1 MKVFF
6 DNVDFNS
13 SSGPN
18 SFAKK
23 LRAALE
29 KMNCK
34 VNRSEDPDV
43 QLSFIQTNKKK
54 APVIQRLDGI
64 YFNSSQDWKSLNQP
78 IKNSYNSA
86 DGVVFQSI
94 FNKILTEKYFGAKEN
109 TAVIHNGADLNLIRS
124 IEPISHPKIDE
135 FENIWCCASSWRPH
149 KRLSQNIRYFLEH
162 KGADD
167 CLVVAG
173 NNADVVIHD
182 PSIFYCGELEQK
194 TLLSLYKR
202 SKYFI
207 HLALLDHCPN
217 VVVDAK
223 AAECKIICAS
233 SGGTREVAGED
244 AIVINDIDWDLKP
257 FELYRPPR
265 LNFYQKKSNKEFN
278 YNPDINEAALKYIE
292 FFKKIVEKE
301 K

>member
-23 LRAALE
+23 LRRALE
-29 KMNCK
+29 KMNCE
-34 VNRSEDPDV
+34 VNGSKAPDI
-43 QLSFIQTNKKK
+43 QLSFIQTNTKK
-54 APVIQRLDGI
+54 APVVQRLDGI
-64 YFNSSQDWKSLNQP
+64 YFNSQQDWISLNKP
-78 IKNSYNSA
+78 IKTSYDAA
-86 DGVVFQSI
+86 DGIVFQSK

-109 TAVIHNGADLNLIRS
+109 TAIIHNGANIDFVRS
-124 IEPISHPKIDE
+124 IDPISHPKIDE

-149 KRLSQNIRYFLEH
+149 KRLSENIRYFLEN
-162 KGADD
+162 KGVDD

-173 NNADVVIHD
+173 NNPDVVIHD
-182 PSIFYCGELEQK
+182 PSIFYCGNLDHK
-194 TLLSLYKR
+194 TLLSLYRR

-223 AAECKIICAS
+223 AAGCKIICAS
-233 SGGTREVAGED
+233 SGGTREVAGPD
-244 AIVINDIDWDLKP
+244 AIVINDIEWDLKP
-257 FELYRPPR
+257 FELYKPPR
-265 LNFYQKKSNKEFN
+265 LNFYQKVPNKKFN
-278 YNPDINEAALKYIE
+278 HNADINNVALKYID
-292 FFKKIVEKE
+292 FFKKIATQE
-301 K
+301 